1 MGNDVRMQSPGF
13 QASAP
18 HYDIE
23 ILSSVSAIT
32 VTTSVNSG

>member
-1 MGNDVRMQSPGF
+1 VRMQGPGF

-32 VTTSVNSG
+32 VTSLVNSG